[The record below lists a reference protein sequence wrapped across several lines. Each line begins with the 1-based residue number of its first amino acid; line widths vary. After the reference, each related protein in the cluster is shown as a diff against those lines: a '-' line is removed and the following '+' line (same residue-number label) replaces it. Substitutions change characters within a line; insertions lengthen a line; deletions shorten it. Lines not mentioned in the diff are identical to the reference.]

1 MISRIFQSRNL
12 IAYATAWVVVM
23 FVHFLLL
30 LLIYR
35 LDALDALADSLVYNL
50 CFALI
55 GIGLWMIVEFTGMAG
70 KTVRESWVQY
80 LTIGVLSV
88 FVWDQGSSG
97 LLVLLRQGNADYLAF
112 LEETRTM
119 RIVSG
124 ALYYLILMAV
134 LIILVS
140 RRTLLQQKQRE
151 NLLLAQLREAEL
163 NMLKSQIRPH
173 FLFNSLNSI
182 SALTLD
188 DPEKAREMV
197 IKLSDFMRYS
207 LTFQGESMS
216 TLSSELYHIRLFLDI
231 EKVRFGDRLQVVYD
245 ICETCGDWPLPSM
258 ILQPMIENAVKYGV
272 YESTRPSWIRV
283 EAEQVSPMMMQVR
296 IRNPF
301 DAETSVKRGTGTGL
315 ANTSRRLDT
324 VYKIPGLLSSATKN
338 GIFTIQINFPK
349 HGKDQSDHH

>member
-1 MISRIFQSRNL
+1 MISRVFRSRNL
-12 IAYATAWVVVM
+12 ITYATAWVVVM

-35 LDALDALADSLVYNL
+35 LNFQDAIADSMVYNL

-70 KTVRESWVQY
+70 RTIRESWVQY
-80 LTIGVLSV
+80 VTMGVLSV
-88 FVWDQGSSG
+88 FVWDQGSTG
-97 LLVLLRQGNADYLAF
+97 LLGLLRQENTAYLSF

-140 RRTLLQQKQRE
+140 RRTLVQQKQRE
-151 NLLLAQLREAEL
+151 DLLMTQLREAEL

-197 IKLSDFMRYS
+197 VKLSDFMRYS

-231 EKVRFGDRLQVVYD
+231 EKVRFGERLLVEYD
-245 ICETCGDWPLPSM
+245 ICETCGSWPLPSM
-258 ILQPMIENAVKYGV
+258 ILQPLIENAVKFGV
-272 YESTRPSWIRV
+272 YESTGPSWIRV
-283 EAEQVSPMMMQVR
+283 EAKLKSPVMMQVR
-296 IRNPF
+296 ISNPF
-301 DAETSVKRGTGTGL
+301 EAVTNQKRGTGTGL
-315 ANTSRRLDT
+315 ANTSRRLAT
-324 VYKIPGLLSSATKN
+324 VYGIPGLLSPITEN
-338 GIFTIQINFPK
+338 DIFTVQINFPQ